1 MFGTKLLRWCLLGM
15 LTVALWQ
22 PMSVGQGSN
31 VVFVTAPELVP
42 QGFAG
47 NIARANFELQ
57 GVIPVAS
64 ALSFPTAIVCAPFT
78 GPTGKLYVAEF
89 TENNSNPLPGEDG
102 PETRIVEF
110 DTNGNRGPVIARVP
124 ASFVVSMTLSPAGDL
139 YMGTGVYPGLTE
151 WTGIWR
157 APTNRTDAEATQV
170 MAPEA
175 LQELLDLLE
184 TTVNPRAPEVRQL
197 TFIPDVPQGRP
208 FSGDLLFAAGAGTLR
223 NWDIYRASVSG
234 SGLSQPQKMSNLG
247 RPWHNIDSDE
257 LGNIFVADFLNGNIA
272 SVSQDLQSTQLFAEL
287 VEPFQLAAASDS
299 RVYVTTKEFEFDRI
313 ASGKKASTLWQIDRF
328 GRLPVGASGAWGVT
342 ICS

>member
-1 MFGTKLLRWCLLGM
+1 MSGTRFFRFCLIGVL
-15 LTVALWQ
+15 ALFIWQ

-31 VVFVTAPELVP
+31 VVFVTAPELVS

-47 NIARANFELQ
+47 TLSRANFELQ

-78 GPTGKLYVAEF
+78 GPVGKLYVAEF

-124 ASFVVSMTLSPAGDL
+124 ASFVVSMTLGPNGDL
-139 YMGTGVYPGLTE
+139 YMGTGVYPGMTE
-151 WTGIWR
+151 WTGVWHASIS
-157 APTNRTDAEATQV
+157 RTEAEATQV
-170 MAPEA
+170 VAPEA

-184 TTVNPRAPEVRQL
+184 TTVNPRNPEVRQL
-197 TFIPDVPQGRP
+197 TIIPDVPAGRP
-208 FSGDLLFAAGAGTLR
+208 FSGELLFAAGAGTLR
-223 NWDIYRASVSG
+223 NFDIYRASANG
-234 SGLSQPQKMSNLG
+234 SSVGQPQKVTGLG
-247 RPWHNIDSDE
+247 SPWHNVDSDE

-272 SVSQDLQSTQLFAEL
+272 SVAQDLQSTQLFAEI
-287 VEPFQLAAASDS
+287 VEPFQIAAASDS
-299 RVYVTTKEFEFDRI
+299 RVYVTTKEFEFGRI
-313 ASGKKASTLWQIDRF
+313 VSGKKASTLWQIDRF
-328 GRLPVGASGAWGVT
+328 GRLPVGAAGAWGVT